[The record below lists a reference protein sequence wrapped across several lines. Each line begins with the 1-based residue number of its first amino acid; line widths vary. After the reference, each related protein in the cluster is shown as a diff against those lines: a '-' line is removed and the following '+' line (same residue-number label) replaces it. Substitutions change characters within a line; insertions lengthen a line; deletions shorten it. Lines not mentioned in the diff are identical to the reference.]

1 MFSSRKKM
9 PAYANQQANVRIVVI
24 IVDLFHQPISKKALL
39 LYPSSFCLV
48 GVDKKKAYHLRFP
61 TPNEGRPP
69 QKPVQR
75 EGKEGV
81 RLYMIG
87 VSAFPETLCNY

>member
-39 LYPSSFCLV
+39 LYPSSFCLI
-48 GVDKKKAYHLRFP
+48 GVDKTYCAPSNLLIVLLKF
-61 TPNEGRPP
+61 
-69 QKPVQR
+69 
-75 EGKEGV
+75 
-81 RLYMIG
+81 
-87 VSAFPETLCNY
+87 VSRYDNLWLILD